1 MSFAA
6 RLFNRLDVPE
16 AQPADAIL
24 SDLIDRERVIDR
36 FDATYLDDLD
46 KILAELHGLTQES
59 LSGHPLQAE
68 VNELWRL
75 AGRDGTP
82 QLAELGHALVAGNA
96 VTPALHTPRQTPEKE
111 KRRQGYNRAGS
122 WRRAAGRRIGDI
134 DPEVVNALQADYSR
148 QWGATVA
155 VEFENLGRPE
165 TGDPWTSF
173 IAGLVER
180 GELDRNEPVL
190 TIGPRWVG
198 EITYFREALGLVN
211 AIGLDLF
218 TTDESLVKVGDMHT
232 MPFGNDTFGLV
243 YQRNTFNKAYDI
255 RAVLGE
261 CARVLRDG
269 GILISDD
276 CYDYTTG
283 VSELG
288 RTNIKHNDQI
298 VRVLA
303 SNVSEVLY
311 DREEP
316 SRETWIERVG
326 QVAVRIRKH

>member
-1 MSFAA
+1 
-6 RLFNRLDVPE
+6 
-16 AQPADAIL
+16 
-24 SDLIDRERVIDR
+24 
-36 FDATYLDDLD
+36 
-46 KILAELHGLTQES
+46 
-59 LSGHPLQAE
+59 
-68 VNELWRL
+68 
-75 AGRDGTP
+75 
-82 QLAELGHALVAGNA
+82 
-96 VTPALHTPRQTPEKE
+96 
-111 KRRQGYNRAGS
+111 
-122 WRRAAGRRIGDI
+122 
-134 DPEVVNALQADYSR
+134 
-148 QWGATVA
+148 
-155 VEFENLGRPE
+155 
-165 TGDPWTSF
+165 
-173 IAGLVER
+173 
-180 GELDRNEPVL
+180 
-190 TIGPRWVG
+190 
-198 EITYFREALGLVN
+198 
-211 AIGLDLF
+211 
-218 TTDESLVKVGDMHT
+218 
-232 MPFGNDTFGLV
+232 V